1 MAAGPATVWVL
12 VSNDLTHDQR
22 VLKTCES
29 LADLGFDPRLLG
41 RELPQSPQPPERFS
55 PTRLRLGFHDGP
67 LFYLS
72 LQFRFFAF
80 LFRRARRS
88 AGIWANDLDTLLP
101 AWLIAKLYGL
111 PVMYDSHEFF
121 TEAAGLTGHPMKRAV
136 WLGLERM
143 LFPRLKAVTVV
154 NDSIAEAYS
163 GRYPHGQAGRPLV
176 VRNMPR
182 RAEPPKRVASREVF
196 EAEGLRLG
204 PGPLG
209 ILQGAFLDEDR
220 GVREAV
226 AFLAERPNCQL
237 VIVGAGPEWVW
248 AQDQIQHFPTQL
260 HLLPKQPY
268 DKLRLMTRAA
278 DWGFSLDRP
287 DHGNYLMSLPNKLF
301 DYIHAGIP
309 VVASPMPEVAKIV
322 ESHGIGTLIDDF
334 SPASIAAAVDRV
346 LAQDAEGA
354 RSNAQRAADQLHWGA
369 EEPWI
374 HEALRRAGFTLP
386 EAGPSA

>member
-22 VLKTCES
+22 VLKTCET
-29 LADLGFDPRLLG
+29 LEDLGFEPHLVG
-41 RELPQSPQPPERFS
+41 REMTHSDAPPPRFF
-55 PTRLRLGFHDGP
+55 PTRLHLGFHQGP
-67 LFYLS
+67 LFYLA
-72 LQFRFFAF
+72 LQIRMLAF
-80 LFRRARRS
+80 LMRRARGS

-101 AWLIAKLYGL
+101 AWLVTRVFGL
-111 PVMYDSHEFF
+111 PLMYDSHEFF
-121 TEAAGLTGHPMKRAV
+121 TEAAGLTGHPVKRAV
-136 WLGLERM
+136 WLALERA

-154 NDSIAEAYS
+154 NDSIAEAYAE
-163 GRYPHGQAGRPLV
+163 RYPRGLAGRPLV

-182 RAEPPKRVASREVF
+182 RAEALTGVASREVF
-196 EAEGLRLG
+196 EAAGLQLG

-226 AFLAERPNCQL
+226 SFLAERPDCQL
-237 VIVGAGPEWVW
+237 VVVGAGPEWVW

-268 DKLRLMTRAA
+268 AELRQMTRAA

-322 ESHGIGTLIDDF
+322 ESHGIGTLIHDF

-346 LAQDAEGA
+346 LAQDGQDA
-354 RSNAQRAADQLHWGA
+354 RLRAQRAADQLHWGA

-374 HEALRRAGFTLP
+374 HEALRRAGFSLP
-386 EAGPSA
+386 EGAPSA

>member
-22 VLKTCES
+22 VLKTCET
-29 LADLGFDPRLLG
+29 LEDLGFEPCLLG
-41 RELPQSPQPPERFS
+41 RELPHSDPPPPRFS
-55 PTRLRLGFHDGP
+55 PTRLRLSFLAGP

-72 LQFRFFAF
+72 LQFRFLLF
-80 LFRRARRS
+80 LLRRAQGS

-101 AWLIAKLYGL
+101 AWLAAKVFGL
-111 PVMYDSHEFF
+111 PLMYDSHEFF
-121 TEAAGLTGHPMKRAV
+121 TEAAGLTGHPLKRWV
-136 WLGLERM
+136 WLVLERA

-154 NDSIAEAYS
+154 NDSIAEAYAE
-163 GRYPHGQAGRPLV
+163 RYPQGRVGRPLV

-182 RAEPPKRVASREVF
+182 RSKALTGQPSRKVF
-196 EAEGLRLG
+196 EEAGLQLG

-226 AFLAERPNCQL
+226 SFLAERPNCQL

-248 AQDQIQHFPTQL
+248 AQDQIQHFSSQL

-268 DKLRLMTRAA
+268 DKLRQMTRAA

-322 ESHGIGTLIDDF
+322 ESHGIGKLIEDF
-334 SPASIAAAVDRV
+334 SPASIAVAVDRV
-346 LAQDAEGA
+346 LEGDGQDA
-354 RSNAQRAADQLHWGA
+354 RVRAQVAADQLHWGA

-374 HEALRRAGFTLP
+374 HEALRRAGFSLP
-386 EAGPSA
+386 EGVPSA